1 VDDIIREHENGILFE
16 ISVKPNAKKQSVKAS
31 KKKGI
36 VVSLINPPTGGNANR
51 ELITLLKTVTGSN
64 ISLYKTHKN
73 HQKTLFAPDFSV
85 RQFKHLMN
93 IK

>member
-1 VDDIIREHENGILFE
+1 VKDIIREHENGILFKV
-16 ISVKPNAKKQSVKAS
+16 SVKPNAKKQSVKAGE
-31 KKKGI
+31 KKGI

-64 ISLYKTHKN
+64 ISIYKTHKN
-73 HQKTLFAPDFSV
+73 HQKTLFAPDISI